1 VYLAI
6 QEIEMRI
13 LIVEDDPEISNFLRS
28 SLEAELFSVDIAAD
42 GEAGSYLARTN
53 DYDLVI
59 LDYALPKKD
68 GREVCSEIR
77 QAAKSMP
84 ILMLT
89 VRSELPDKVELL
101 NMGVDDYLTKPFQF
115 DELIARIRALLR
127 RPKQIQ
133 SSILKVDDLEVDTTK
148 FRVYRNGQEIQLTR
162 KEFQLLEYLLK
173 NQDNVVSRGM
183 IMEHVW
189 DRTGDLFS
197 NTIETHILNLRK
209 KIEIAGKK
217 KLIHTVPGRGYRL
230 SLV

>member
-1 VYLAI
+1 
-6 QEIEMRI
+6 MRI
-13 LIVEDDPEISNFLRS
+13 LVIEDDLEVSQFLRS
-28 SLEAELFSVDIAAD
+28 SLEAELFSVDTATD
-42 GEAGSYLARTN
+42 GETGSYLARTN
-53 DYDLVI
+53 DYDLIV

-77 QAAKSMP
+77 QAARSMP

-89 VRSELPDKVELL
+89 VKSELPAKVELL
-101 NMGVDDYLTKPFQF
+101 NMGVDDYLTKPFHF
-115 DELIARIRALLR
+115 EELLARIRALLR

-133 SSILKVDDLEVDTTK
+133 SDILKVDDLEVDTTK
-148 FRVYRNGQEIQLTR
+148 FRVYRSGQQIELTR
-162 KEFQLLEYLLK
+162 KEFQLLEFLLK

-189 DRTGDLFS
+189 DRRGDLFS

-209 KIEIAGKK
+209 KIETGGKR

-230 SLV
+230 SLA